1 MSLIKRNGNAPTLG
15 GVFAHLKQAS
25 ENVVATTG
33 ADLTLILDRSGSM
46 AGEPIH
52 QLNLAARR
60 VIIDFLPK
68 VNINVVLFDKVK
80 VIPAQAFIE
89 AHIHGS
95 TPMGAALC
103 KFVEIAQPGSHAIL
117 MSDGSPTDDYEIGV
131 ERCVERRL
139 TVHTVACGND
149 ADTELLRDIA
159 VRTGGTFSH
168 ATQPHQLTEVFLI
181 LGRKAVAALTEGQKE
196 LPRV

>member
-1 MSLIKRNGNAPTLG
+1 VPLIKRNGNAPTLG

-25 ENVVATTG
+25 KNVVATTG

-46 AGEPIH
+46 AGEPLA

-68 VNINVVLFDKVK
+68 ININVIPFDGVK
-80 VIPAQAFIE
+80 VIPAQAFVE
-89 AHIHGS
+89 MRVKGG

-117 MSDGSPTDDYEIGV
+117 MSDGSPTDDHEIGV
-131 ERCVERRL
+131 ERCVEHRL
-139 TVHTVACGND
+139 VVHTVACGD
-149 ADTELLRDIA
+149 GADEILLRDIA
-159 VRTGGTFSH
+159 VRTGGTFSR
-168 ATQPHQLTEVFLI
+168 ATQPAQLTEVFLV
-181 LGRKAVAALTEGQKE
+181 LTRKAVAALTDGKKE
-196 LPRV
+196 LPRA